1 MAFSLS
7 NFYQSCWTSSKGKLE
22 AIQGLS
28 LQQKNRHLQIY
39 WIVTAFQSLKVSIQ
53 KKRVFSCYQ
62 TTTLVS
68 LKPTTYTL
76 NTSVKDSEEVHT
88 GLKLVMFLL
97 ELWAMSHPLRGSRWW
112 PVMKKCVVLLLR
124 LVSWTYCRLQLLDL
138 SNCSDPEFWKSTF
151 FLQSVPGGI
160 CQHKQV
166 FLTN

>member
-7 NFYQSCWTSSKGKLE
+7 NFYQSCWTSSRGKLE

-53 KKRVFSCYQ
+53 KKTVFSCYQ
-62 TTTLVS
+62 TTLVS

-88 GLKLVMFLL
+88 GLKLVMFSL

-112 PVMKKCVVLLLR
+112 NVLFFSSVWSHGLTVVFSSLTSAIALTLNFENPLFFFTKCSR
-124 LVSWTYCRLQLLDL
+124 RYL
-138 SNCSDPEFWKSTF
+138 ST
-151 FLQSVPGGI
+151 
-160 CQHKQV
+160 
-166 FLTN
+166 

>member
-7 NFYQSCWTSSKGKLE
+7 NFYQSCWTSSRGKLE

-53 KKRVFSCYQ
+53 KKTVFSCYQ
-62 TTTLVS
+62 TTLVS

-88 GLKLVMFLL
+88 GLKLVMFLHH
-97 ELWAMSHPLRGSRWW
+97 HPLRGSRWW
-112 PVMKKCVVLLLR
+112 PIMKKCVVLLLR

-151 FLQSVPGGI
+151 FFTKCTRRYLS
-160 CQHKQV
+160 
-166 FLTN
+166 T